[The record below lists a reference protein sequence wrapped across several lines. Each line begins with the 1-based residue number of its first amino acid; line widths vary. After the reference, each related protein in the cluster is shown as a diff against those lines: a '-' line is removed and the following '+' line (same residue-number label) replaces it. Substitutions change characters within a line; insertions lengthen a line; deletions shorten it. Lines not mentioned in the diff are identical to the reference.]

1 MRVSILLASLGR
13 VRTAQG
19 RYADAEP
26 LLREALVGR
35 EKVMPNRWTRFE
47 AQSLLGDS
55 LVGQHTHA
63 DLLAGTISSAKLLE
77 QVYARGRV

>member
-1 MRVSILLASLGR
+1 
-13 VRTAQG
+13 
-19 RYADAEP
+19 
-26 LLREALVGR
+26 
-35 EKVMPNRWTRFE
+35 MPNRWTRFE